1 MGSWVGGAVGGSRAG
16 RGSRVVVA
24 VGWEGQ
30 LGGRGSW
37 VGGEVGCKGQ

>member
-1 MGSWVGGAVGGSRAG
+1 M
-16 RGSRVVVA
+16 VVA

-37 VGGEVGCKGQ
+37 VGGAVGQGGRVGWKGQ